1 MVGLGEWVVG
11 SVGWR
16 WEGCE
21 RRVRREG
28 PVEKKMVAV
37 LMQGRLV
44 RGAERG
50 EGRWV
55 SNMCGDGEASVE
67 KGRLVLQ
74 LAGEKNQ
81 NQGGQLFGLFI
92 LIKGKGRST
101 ENG

>member
-55 SNMCGDGEASVE
+55 SWVSLE
-67 KGRLVLQ
+67 KEMALV
-74 LAGEKNQ
+74 GNS
-81 NQGGQLFGLFI
+81 FG
-92 LIKGKGRST
+92 KGKCVVVEHVWGWR
-101 ENG
+101 G